1 MHTYYIMRLLYLN
14 VPLIRF
20 RVKCEKI
27 LTLKQKNNKP
37 KMRSN
42 SEWKKICDKFKLRIM

>member
-27 LTLKQKNNKP
+27 LTLKQKKQKKQKCTQIQNGKRYVIN
-37 KMRSN
+37 SN
-42 SEWKKICDKFKLRIM
+42 

>member
-27 LTLKQKNNKP
+27 LTLKQKNKKNK
-37 KMRSN
+37 N
-42 SEWKKICDKFKLRIM
+42 ALKFRMEKDM

>member
-27 LTLKQKNNKP
+27 LTLKQRKQKTKNAL
-37 KMRSN
+37 
-42 SEWKKICDKFKLRIM
+42 KFRMEKDM